1 MNEKDVLEN
10 SDFESYWLTHA
21 NADLVF
27 QWLKERKPSFNRFAV
42 ATNEKTLVMR
52 EKTLVMRR
60 EPLIR
65 LGLALYCKL
74 SSETALNLYRKSDST
89 IKCALLA
96 GPSVNERG
104 ARYNVPR
111 DFWLYGG
118 GVLEDILSSI
128 DENFTIVDV
137 LFSNEFIAHETI
149 FKLYEKQS
157 PFHELSD
164 KHWLWAI
171 DSTTQNPTI
180 EDAYSEAYSPYYDE
194 QGPLDTGVLRHSAWN
209 LFATVPVDDFT
220 AEILARVGKILTPY
234 GERPYGERW
243 PPSVKEGFDV
253 RETIKRWEK
262 SEDHDNFETAFEKFL
277 FRFDRKP
284 YRACRAALGRLL
296 EDDELKESND
306 VALRQAYYNR
316 LDWHRQTP
324 NQVQESFEKDREDF
338 LDVALE
344 NHLFYVDESVRL
356 ALWDCCARYDSDN
369 NNPFRSTPRYEK
381 DFVIHA
387 KKWAQMYPK
396 WFAKKGDDRHIDRIE
411 DRHQRMEERLVF
423 VQQEIKEIKTLNSE
437 LKPEILDGLLDI
449 HKISV
454 GIIKSKLSYVAVG
467 IIVALALAVII
478 ISIVD

>member
-149 FKLYEKQS
+149 FKLYEKRS

-220 AEILARVGKILTPY
+220 ANILARVGKILTPY

-262 SEDHDNFETAFEKFL
+262 SEDDDNFETAFEKLL

-344 NHLFYVDESVRL
+344 NHLFIFWMKVLGWHCGIVVRGMIL
-356 ALWDCCARYDSDN
+356 TIIIL
-369 NNPFRSTPRYEK
+369 
-381 DFVIHA
+381 
-387 KKWAQMYPK
+387 
-396 WFAKKGDDRHIDRIE
+396 
-411 DRHQRMEERLVF
+411 F
-423 VQQEIKEIKTLNSE
+423 VQRLDMRKILSFMRKSGPKCIPNGLPRKGTTATSIELRIDTSEWRNVLYSFSRRLKRLKRLTLN
-437 LKPEILDGLLDI
+437 
-449 HKISV
+449 
-454 GIIKSKLSYVAVG
+454 
-467 IIVALALAVII
+467 
-478 ISIVD
+478 